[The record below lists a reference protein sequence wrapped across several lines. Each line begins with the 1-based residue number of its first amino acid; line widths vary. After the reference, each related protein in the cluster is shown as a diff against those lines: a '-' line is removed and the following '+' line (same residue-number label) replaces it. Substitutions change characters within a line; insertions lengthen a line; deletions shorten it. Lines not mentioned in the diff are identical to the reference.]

1 MALIDKILV
10 PKTKQD
16 IEKDLSKLTK
26 YELDDKLIEA
36 AWRGDKFK
44 TKLLINAGASVNSSC
59 AASGNWIP
67 LMWASYKGDIGMILL
82 LINLGTDINIKDNT
96 GKTPSMIAFE
106 RGHFEAG
113 LILKKYEI
121 KNESSS

>member
-1 MALIDKILV
+1 MSLIDKILV

-44 TKLLINAGASVNSSC
+44 TKLLINAGACVNSKSNM
-59 AASGNWIP
+59 GNWTP
-67 LMWASYKGDIGMILL
+67 LMWASYKGNICMIKF
-82 LINLGTDINIKDNT
+82 LISLGADVNLNDGNC
-96 GKTPSMIAFE
+96 KTPSMIAFE
-106 RGHFEAG
+106 RGHFEVC
-113 LILKKYEI
+113 LILKKHE
-121 KNESSS
+121 K